1 MKCNRCGRD
10 NCPAPTKHYY
20 MVGEMASPDWFAT
33 ARAWQ
38 DCAEAAGKRAMRA
51 EAKLLDLRASLARC
65 DFTQHTSR
73 LAGRAAREAV
83 DRDEDA
89 QREAWMRS
97 AL

>member
-10 NCPAPTKHYY
+10 MCRSLFEHVRDDRTA
-20 MVGEMASPDWFAT
+20 GPDWQAT
-33 ARAWQ
+33 ARSFE
-38 DCAEAAGKRAMRA
+38 DCAEAASKRAMRA

-89 QREAWMRS
+89 QREAWLRS